1 MFSNLHESSFS
12 SNYGR
17 REYIKKINGVGYRI
31 VEEDKGDGR
40 GFVKVFQERI

>member
-1 MFSNLHESSFS
+1 MNLQCHQITDEERYVK
-12 SNYGR
+12 N
-17 REYIKKINGVGYRI
+17 INGDGYRI